1 MDIIWMLA
9 LGGMNLLCVLTGAR
23 IARKTGRK
31 DRHPHVGAA
40 TSRPATADHERRK
53 WASVCHPY
61 DRSTPMGLG
70 AMEGMENIQVAA
82 GRQIAAPTRVRE
94 PGGGHG
100 GAAKGFTQGGNRG
113 AELTPQEK
121 QLQTIWHNIERYDGT
136 AAGQKEVTENFGF
149 T

>member
-1 MDIIWMLA
+1 
-9 LGGMNLLCVLTGAR
+9 
-23 IARKTGRK
+23 
-31 DRHPHVGAA
+31 
-40 TSRPATADHERRK
+40 
-53 WASVCHPY
+53 
-61 DRSTPMGLG
+61 MGLG

-100 GAAKGFTQGGNRG
+100 SGSGFTQGVNRG

>member
-53 WASVCHPY
+53 RASVCHPY

-100 GAAKGFTQGGNRG
+100 SGSGFAQGVNRG

>member
-53 WASVCHPY
+53 RASVCHPY
-61 DRSTPMGLG
+61 DRSAPMGLG
-70 AMEGMENIQVAA
+70 AMGGMENIQVAA

-100 GAAKGFTQGGNRG
+100 GE
-113 AELTPQEK
+113 ELTPQER

>member
-53 WASVCHPY
+53 RASVCHPY

-100 GAAKGFTQGGNRG
+100 GA
-113 AELTPQEK
+113 ELTTQEK

>member
-82 GRQIAAPTRVRE
+82 GRQIAAPTRGNVGFCPVGAVTNGPPVRSF
-94 PGGGHG
+94 
-100 GAAKGFTQGGNRG
+100 AALGMTEIAKPNPEGLGFSIIVNCP
-113 AELTPQEK
+113 LS
-121 QLQTIWHNIERYDGT
+121 IVH
-136 AAGQKEVTENFGF
+136 
-149 T
+149 

>member
-1 MDIIWMLA
+1 
-9 LGGMNLLCVLTGAR
+9 
-23 IARKTGRK
+23 
-31 DRHPHVGAA
+31 
-40 TSRPATADHERRK
+40 
-53 WASVCHPY
+53 
-61 DRSTPMGLG
+61 MGLG

-94 PGGGHG
+94 PGGV
-100 GAAKGFTQGGNRG
+100 NRG

>member
-1 MDIIWMLA
+1 
-9 LGGMNLLCVLTGAR
+9 
-23 IARKTGRK
+23 
-31 DRHPHVGAA
+31 
-40 TSRPATADHERRK
+40 
-53 WASVCHPY
+53 
-61 DRSTPMGLG
+61 
-70 AMEGMENIQVAA
+70 MEGMENIQVAA

-100 GAAKGFTQGGNRG
+100 S